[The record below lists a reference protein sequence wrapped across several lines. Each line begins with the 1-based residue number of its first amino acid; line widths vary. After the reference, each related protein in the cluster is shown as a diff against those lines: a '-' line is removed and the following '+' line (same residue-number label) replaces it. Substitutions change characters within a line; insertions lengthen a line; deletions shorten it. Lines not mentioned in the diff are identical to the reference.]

1 VCALQGPDAP
11 LDLNITI
18 LVIGLR
24 GTGKTQLIH
33 SLLGMSSSSS
43 SSSSGGGGTNS
54 SSSSTAALEPFGG
67 GTRRVGVHRGRF
79 LGVGLTLVDTPGLTS
94 SAAGAGANAGV
105 LRSIKAAFRKHQ
117 PDLVLYVDRLVDGL
131 GGGGSTCG
139 VGGQACFVCAC
150 VNMETTSVTYA
161 ADCFMS
167 ASVSISALC
176 VHLFLQHAGTAA
188 AAAAAA
194 SGLTPHTALAHDT
207 CVPAGIT
214 RTSGPVIW
222 LNSIAALTLSDA
234 STAAAAAVG
243 LMPHTALAQT
253 PVC

>member
-1 VCALQGPDAP
+1 MPEPCVSPDFGLSPSPSEFGAPCSTPVLGTVVAVTSPAVTGTCCDANRYAVCTLQGPDAP

-43 SSSSGGGGTNS
+43 SGSANS

-67 GTRRVGVHRGRF
+67 GTRRVEVHRGRF

-117 PDLVLYVDRLVDGL
+117 PDLVLYVDR
-131 GGGGSTCG
+131 
-139 VGGQACFVCAC
+139 
-150 VNMETTSVTYA
+150 
-161 ADCFMS
+161 
-167 ASVSISALC
+167 
-176 VHLFLQHAGTAA
+176 
-188 AAAAAA
+188 
-194 SGLTPHTALAHDT
+194 
-207 CVPAGIT
+207 
-214 RTSGPVIW
+214 
-222 LNSIAALTLSDA
+222 
-234 STAAAAAVG
+234 
-243 LMPHTALAQT
+243 
-253 PVC
+253 